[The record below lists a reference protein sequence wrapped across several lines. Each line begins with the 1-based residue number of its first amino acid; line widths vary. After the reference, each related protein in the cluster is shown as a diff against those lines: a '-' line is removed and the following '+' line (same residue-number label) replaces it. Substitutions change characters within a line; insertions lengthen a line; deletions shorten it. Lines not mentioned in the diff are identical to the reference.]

1 MADYCIFLPLLCVSA
16 CVRKVGDKV
25 RVRSVEVSAAEATQ
39 TSAGG
44 WCSAMAVYVS
54 DSNNGASSSS
64 PSSSFSFSSAIATVV
79 AVSSSGTRARL
90 LHVNGDTWTWHTEL
104 LHRLETITVN
114 AESSGGAAAA
124 AAAAGSRFTCP
135 ACTYV
140 NLPGPSGKRST
151 CEKCGTNLTHRNSSS
166 SGSRGGGNSSD
177 SSSRKSRKA
186 KAEGVRFC
194 VLNDAR
200 PIGKNVKVTT
210 FQHNGQSE
218 PGGGGGVAVGFGQM
232 PLQGPNHHG
241 QSQDGRSGREN
252 AQGVPR
258 AVLVQVPKALASA
271 AIALLRAAAAV
282 TASSDAAAH
291 PSRSAPPFAFRVV
304 AVRASDDS
312 SAPSSSLLSAAAA
325 PPPRSCAFVRAIVAG
340 ASPKNQNG
348 NHNHS
353 HNHGHN
359 HHDLPG
365 LRALAAP
372 PLGLLSAARDN
383 LRGAHSLRHVQT
395 TGYPGGGGSSTAGDT
410 GLVLTLLHAG
420 TFADRSRATVAALK
434 RNPSII
440 TSTSAH
446 PLCVRALWSSCSSHR
461 QSQQH
466 YHGNYAGLR
475 ATAPSPQDEEMPVMD
490 VSDDDQSVNRS
501 FACGAVFAVVP
512 RQANDSGEAS
522 AVTSKNNDGKYDLVV
537 NPFSSSSSSSSS
549 VRQASVLKLKH
560 LQPNRQVSPFRVGQ
574 SSSSAA
580 TSATSRVRWQFME
593 LELCDL
599 KRYQAAM
606 CGPATTP
613 AAAAVGEAPS
623 GDEVE
628 LPLAAAVLSPV
639 EHHFGECTVC
649 YEFIAKDAFANF
661 CFREFRIDADSLQ
674 VRSPRTVRA
683 AI

>member
-1 MADYCIFLPLLCVSA
+1 M
-16 CVRKVGDKV
+16 
-25 RVRSVEVSAAEATQ
+25 
-39 TSAGG
+39 
-44 WCSAMAVYVS
+44 
-54 DSNNGASSSS
+54 
-64 PSSSFSFSSAIATVV
+64 
-79 AVSSSGTRARL
+79 
-90 LHVNGDTWTWHTEL
+90 
-104 LHRLETITVN
+104 
-114 AESSGGAAAA
+114 
-124 AAAAGSRFTCP
+124 
-135 ACTYV
+135 
-140 NLPGPSGKRST
+140 
-151 CEKCGTNLTHRNSSS
+151 
-166 SGSRGGGNSSD
+166 
-177 SSSRKSRKA
+177 
-186 KAEGVRFC
+186 
-194 VLNDAR
+194 
-200 PIGKNVKVTT
+200 
-210 FQHNGQSE
+210 
-218 PGGGGGVAVGFGQM
+218 
-232 PLQGPNHHG
+232 
-241 QSQDGRSGREN
+241 
-252 AQGVPR
+252 PR

-348 NHNHS
+348 NHHHNHS
-353 HNHGHN
+353 HNYNHGHN
-359 HHDLPG
+359 LPG

-395 TGYPGGGGSSTAGDT
+395 TGHPGGVRSTAGDT

-420 TFADRSRATVAALK
+420 TRADRSRATVAALK
-434 RNPSII
+434 RNPSVI
-440 TSTSAH
+440 TSAH
-446 PLCVRALWSSCSSHR
+446 PLCVHASLADCSRHR

-466 YHGNYAGLR
+466 YHGNRPTL
-475 ATAPSPQDEEMPVMD
+475 SSQDEEMPVMD
-490 VSDDDQSVNRS
+490 VCDDDQSVTRS
-501 FACGAVFAVVP
+501 FACGTVFAVVP

-606 CGPATTP
+606 CGPVTTP
-613 AAAAVGEAPS
+613 AAAVGEAPPS

-639 EHHFGECTVC
+639 ERHFGECTVC
-649 YEFIAKDAFANF
+649 YDLIAKDAFANF
-661 CFREFRIDADSLQ
+661 CFKEFRIGADSSQ
-674 VRSPRTVRA
+674 VRNPRTFRA
-683 AI
+683 IIRRKGGCNLMNHLFVFQTFCGGLFRLLGHIRSVLLVF